1 MNFSELAK
9 GYVIKTKENI
19 KVKHKTP
26 AGELINEFMEE
37 VNKEIRATPYYFV
50 KGKDKN
56 GEEVLVKKPLRQI
69 SFIAVKM
76 KLRAISENE
85 QALREFMSHCKDYQN
100 RHKSFSKAFYGALKI
115 K

>member
-37 VNKEIRATPYYFV
+37 INKEIIATPYYFV
-50 KGKDKN
+50 KGKGKK
-56 GEEVLVKKPLRQI
+56 GEEILTKKVLRQV

-85 QALREFMSHCKDYQN
+85 QALREFMSILIIFAM
-100 RHKSFSKAFYGALKI
+100 RHKLTQCLFIL
-115 K
+115 

>member
-37 VNKEIRATPYYFV
+37 LNKEIIAMPYYFV
-50 KGKDKN
+50 KSKN
-56 GEEVLVKKPLRQI
+56 KKGEEISVKKPLRQV

-76 KLRAISENE
+76 KLRAISEDE
-85 QALREFMSHCKDYQN
+85 QALREFMSHCKDYKN